1 MKKALFLIGV
11 LLAFSTSVKA
21 QITKTGE
28 DLQARS
34 ADAVQTVFV
43 QPFVME
49 TELLFVPGADEIG
62 KVTYTYTLSRKE
74 FRKHFGGNLE
84 NLKAY
89 TVYKASQ
96 EYGADA
102 IASSLFYFKR
112 ENNRCEIVM
121 TGFPVKYKKFRHA
134 SEPDY
139 EWMGLISPLP
149 QVTENSPIRIFRK
162 K

>member
-1 MKKALFLIGV
+1 MKKALLLGV
-11 LLAFSTSVKA
+11 LLALSICAKA
-21 QITKTGE
+21 QITRTGE

-34 ADAVQTVFV
+34 VDAVQTVFV

-49 TELLFVPGADEIG
+49 TELLMVPGADEIG
-62 KVTYTYTLSRKE
+62 KVTYTYDLSKKE

-84 NLKAY
+84 NLKSY

-102 IASSLFYFKR
+102 IAASLFYFKM
-112 ENNRCEIVM
+112 ENKQCKLVL
-121 TGFPVKYKKFRHA
+121 TGFPVKYKKIRKA
-134 SEPDY
+134 TETDY
-139 EWMGLISPLP
+139 DWMGLLTPLP
-149 QVTENSPIRIFRK
+149 QVTENTPVRILRK